1 MLFIRRCESWQ
12 DFLVSFFGQGEELLV
27 LFRQLFLFE
36 TQLFVSPAE
45 DAYLAAVINEQG
57 RQHQM
62 GSPYDA
68 EALASAARRVS
79 QKDSGNLKSLNI
91 RNGRGDAMWSLMY
104 VFHDHIIPRATQL
117 IVKKHDFADKR
128 RVLSE
133 TLAFSKNPFSNTGFL
148 WDEHR
153 LSTGKYGFHKKYI
166 LYMKRHSFWFKTT
179 NKTMFPSNTYKQ
191 MCLNFPRYHNF
202 MWKDPIFRHLRSH
215 SYSSM

>member
-27 LFRQLFLFE
+27 LFRQLFPFE
-36 TQLFVSPAE
+36 TQLFVSPTE

-79 QKDSGNLKSLNI
+79 QKDSGKLKSLNI
-91 RNGRGDAMWSLMY
+91 RNGRGDAMWSLIY
-104 VFHDHIIPRATQL
+104 VFHDHIIPRATQS

-133 TLAFSKNPFSNTGFL
+133 TLAFSKNPFSFRVSMGWTPAFYRKNTGFT
-148 WDEHR
+148 R
-153 LSTGKYGFHKKYI
+153 NIFCI
-166 LYMKRHSFWFKTT
+166 
-179 NKTMFPSNTYKQ
+179 
-191 MCLNFPRYHNF
+191 
-202 MWKDPIFRHLRSH
+202 WKDTLSDSKPRTRRCFHQKPTNRCV
-215 SYSSM
+215 

>member
-1 MLFIRRCESWQ
+1 
-12 DFLVSFFGQGEELLV
+12 VSFFGQGEELLV

-91 RNGRGDAMWSLMY
+91 RNGRGDAM
-104 VFHDHIIPRATQL
+104 
-117 IVKKHDFADKR
+117 
-128 RVLSE
+128 
-133 TLAFSKNPFSNTGFL
+133 
-148 WDEHR
+148 
-153 LSTGKYGFHKKYI
+153 
-166 LYMKRHSFWFKTT
+166 
-179 NKTMFPSNTYKQ
+179 
-191 MCLNFPRYHNF
+191 
-202 MWKDPIFRHLRSH
+202 
-215 SYSSM
+215 